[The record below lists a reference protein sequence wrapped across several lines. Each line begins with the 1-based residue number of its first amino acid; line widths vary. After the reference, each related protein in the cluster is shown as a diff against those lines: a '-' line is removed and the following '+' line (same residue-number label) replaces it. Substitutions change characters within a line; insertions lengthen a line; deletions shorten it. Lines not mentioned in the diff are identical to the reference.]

1 MYCTKCGAVAD
12 DNAVVCPNCG
22 QPLNAAQP
30 QQQVYQPTVQPAQPQ
45 PSILPWGIL
54 SLVFSGVLGLIF
66 AIIGR
71 NKAKNYPGT
80 LTGAAKV
87 GAILSKV
94 GLILNI
100 VALVVY
106 AIVIIAVIAGGNS
119 LSGLSGLY

>member
-12 DNAVVCPNCG
+12 DNATVCPNCG

-54 SLVFSGVLGLIF
+54 SVAFAELGILGIIF
-66 AIIGR
+66 GAIGR
-71 NKAKNYPGT
+71 SKAKNYPGT

-94 GLILNI
+94 GLILGI
-100 VALVVY
+100 VMTVFWVLYIIILV
-106 AIVIIAVIAGGNS
+106 AI
-119 LSGLSGLY
+119 LSNGTVQFY